1 MPKLRD
7 FLELPEKLRTAAYVA
22 IASQM
27 VIIVLQLI
35 VIILLIARPAGH

>member
-7 FLELPEKLRTAAYVA
+7 LLELPEQLRTAAYVA
-22 IASQM
+22 IASQL

-35 VIILLIARPAGH
+35 VIILLIARAPAH

>member
-7 FLELPEKLRTAAYVA
+7 FLELPDKLRTAAYIA
-22 IASQM
+22 IASQL

-35 VIILLIARPAGH
+35 VIILLIARPPGH

>member
-7 FLELPEKLRTAAYVA
+7 FLELPDKLRTAAYVA

-27 VIIVLQLI
+27 IIIVLQLI

>member
-1 MPKLRD
+1 MPKIRD
-7 FLELPEKLRTAAYVA
+7 FLELPDKLRNAAYIA

-35 VIILLIARPAGH
+35 VIILLIARPPH

>member
-7 FLELPEKLRTAAYVA
+7 FIELPDKLRSAAYLA

-35 VIILLIARPAGH
+35 VIILLIARPTPH

>member
-7 FLELPEKLRTAAYVA
+7 FLELPDKLRAAAYVA
-22 IASQM
+22 IASQL

-35 VIILLIARPAGH
+35 VIIVLIARPPHA